1 MTSVRLNLLLSKF
14 AELDAIR
21 TVDLLG
27 DDLNLLFDG
36 QVQVVQELEVRWALA
51 DGDYG
56 FGKSTGTC
64 TTLGPVVADD
74 GCICAASKR
83 LLSDE
88 L

>member
-14 AELDAIR
+14 AELDTIR
-21 TVDLLG
+21 TIDLLG

-36 QVQVVQELEVRWALA
+36 QVQVVQELEVRLALA
-51 DGDYG
+51 DGDDG
-56 FGKSTGTC
+56 FGKSAGTS
-64 TTLGPVVADD
+64 TTLGPVVTDD